1 MDKDSCKSWTLHFYR
16 GGLEG
21 LNALRVCDIRY
32 KEMVFPHPER
42 NETLFSIPLLLSV
55 LCQFLGSK
63 LVSKL
68 KKALERLG
76 RPKSDSRT
84 GYSIP
89 KLGIG
94 TDSESDWNRYPR
106 SSIFARFSTKI
117 WARF

>member
-1 MDKDSCKSWTLHFYR
+1 MDKDYCKSWTLHFYR

-68 KKALERLG
+68 KKALERRKRLAK
-76 RPKSDSRT
+76 RDSLVV
-84 GYSIP
+84 GLLFG
-89 KLGIG
+89 KGK
-94 TDSESDWNRYPR
+94 
-106 SSIFARFSTKI
+106 KI
-117 WARF
+117 VA

>member
-1 MDKDSCKSWTLHFYR
+1 MDKDYCKSWTLHFYR

-68 KKALERLG
+68 KKALERRKRLAK
-76 RPKSDSRT
+76 RDSLVV
-84 GYSIP
+84 GLLLLFG
-89 KLGIG
+89 KGK
-94 TDSESDWNRYPR
+94 
-106 SSIFARFSTKI
+106 KI
-117 WARF
+117 VA

>member
-68 KKALERLG
+68 KKALERRKRLAK
-76 RPKSDSRT
+76 RDSLVV
-84 GYSIP
+84 GLLLLFG
-89 KLGIG
+89 KGK
-94 TDSESDWNRYPR
+94 
-106 SSIFARFSTKI
+106 KI
-117 WARF
+117 VA